1 MPSTGQLLQDSIK
14 WAKEA
19 GRIQMEYFRG
29 DRLDIRSKFNDSDI
43 VTAAD
48 KASEDAIVAEIR
60 KKYPEHSILSEESGG
75 DKNLGDYRWVV
86 DPLDGTTNFSSGLP
100 NFCVSIGLRYK
111 GETIVAVVF
120 APYLG
125 ELFTAVRGEG
135 AYLNGKR
142 IRVRD
147 ERVLGHAVVS
157 TGFPV
162 DKDVST
168 DNNLDNVARVLPR
181 VRGMRR
187 LGAAALDIC
196 YVGAGFLDAYWELN
210 LYEWDVCAALLI
222 AEEAGAKADF
232 FRSDRNVSVLVASPC
247 IMAEI
252 SPLVAREANAG
263 DPFKLYQ
270 KNV

>member
-1 MPSTGQLLQDSIK
+1 
-14 WAKEA
+14 
-19 GRIQMEYFRG
+19 MEYFRG
-29 DRLDIRSKFNDSDI
+29 DRLDIRSKLNDSDI

-142 IRVRD
+142 IRTD
-147 ERVLGHAVVS
+147 EKLPLGESLAILVPPHRYHMYLHDYMMKMEKFYS
-157 TGFPV
+157 FFS
-162 DKDVST
+162 D
-168 DNNLDNVARVLPR
+168 
-181 VRGMRR
+181 MRS
-187 LGAAALDIC
+187 LGSAAISLC
-196 YVGAGFLDAYWELN
+196 YVAAGRCSAYYELG
-210 LYEWDVCAALLI
+210 LHIYDIAAGMLI
-222 AEEAGAKADF
+222 LSEAGGRISLTEKDGGWIDIA
-232 FRSDRNVSVLVASPC
+232 ASSQQAYGK
-247 IMAEI
+247 MMEI
-252 SPLVAREANAG
+252 VDG
-263 DPFKLYQ
+263 
-270 KNV
+270 